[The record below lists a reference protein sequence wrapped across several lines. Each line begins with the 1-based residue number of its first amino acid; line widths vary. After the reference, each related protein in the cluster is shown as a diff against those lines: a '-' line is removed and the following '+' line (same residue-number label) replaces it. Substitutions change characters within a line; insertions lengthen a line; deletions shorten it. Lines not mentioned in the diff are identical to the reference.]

1 MNVVV
6 PGLLGYPGSASV
18 LLFPAD
24 PRGIPG
30 DIVPRSLALP
40 GSSSRQL
47 RALSRVW
54 CYLGPVN
61 RPQPTNTFPRVSSF
75 FATTVLGVHCS
86 VSIPSSPTFRPQR
99 FPRSRRLTPPHTWR
113 AYFIPHAACK
123 VRPTGAFPDTQPI
136 WLVASS
142 YSLDLL
148 TSRPLQLSELTCA
161 SA

>member
-6 PGLLGYPGSASV
+6 PGVLGYPGSASV

-30 DIVPRSLALP
+30 DIVPRSLAFP

-47 RALSRVW
+47 CALSRVW

-61 RPQPTNTFPRVSSF
+61 RPQPTNAFPRVSAF
-75 FATTVLGVHCS
+75 FATSVLGVHYS
-86 VSIPSSPTFRPQR
+86 VSIPSSPSLRPQR
-99 FPRSRRLTPPHTWR
+99 FPRSRRITRPRTWR

-123 VRPTGAFPDTQPI
+123 VRPTGAFPDTQPT
-136 WLVASS
+136 WLIANS

-148 TSRPLQLSELTCA
+148 TSSPLQLSKLNYS